1 MTAHKGSICVETE
14 GPGATFVLT
23 FPALQ
28 ELRAGIA

>member
-14 GPGATFVLT
+14 GLGATFVLT